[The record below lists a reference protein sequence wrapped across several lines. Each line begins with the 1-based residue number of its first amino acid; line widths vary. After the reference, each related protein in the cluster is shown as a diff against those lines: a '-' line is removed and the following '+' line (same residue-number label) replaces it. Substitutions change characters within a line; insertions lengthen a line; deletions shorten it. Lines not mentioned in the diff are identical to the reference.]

1 MIKLQPTGKCCKDK
15 YLVPLLNTGYQG
27 KQEEYIQFT
36 SPALEIISWKT
47 FTTGHSFSTPN

>member
-1 MIKLQPTGKCCKDK
+1 MIKLQPTGKHCKDK
-15 YLVPLLNTGYQG
+15 YLVPLFNGYQG

-36 SPALEIISWKT
+36 SPALVIILWKA